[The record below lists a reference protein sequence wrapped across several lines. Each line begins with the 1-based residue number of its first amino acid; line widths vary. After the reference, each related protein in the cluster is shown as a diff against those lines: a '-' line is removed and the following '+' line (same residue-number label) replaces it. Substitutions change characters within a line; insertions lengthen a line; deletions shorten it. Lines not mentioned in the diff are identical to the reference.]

1 MMFDTSQMVLLISA
15 FWWVA
20 YFTRLIHVT
29 RRGNLRHMPRL
40 YLWLSVYGTG
50 IIYYLHNYTLELR
63 LQEYLDFTG
72 LPLAGLLKVAISSG
86 VVAYGYVL
94 VARRYTTLQIP
105 KVVDYLVIPM
115 FVICIVFMI
124 CAYGNLP
131 YITLQIISNI
141 CVSVI
146 NLTIAIA
153 LRPSM
158 RSILRHERGHVR
170 RVHHIWFVIFMIS
183 SALAALLY
191 LVDGVDKLLNGVSVI
206 DSTLYIAAEIFR
218 SIYMLALAILIGH
231 DRYLFW
237 IYYPVHIVTF
247 IRLKQL
253 AEQLQRETQAKMV
266 YTMPVLGFQTLLK
279 LDLAI
284 YRLFITVMDLYMYLD
299 SHSPLYKRIRAID
312 QADASYDTTIRLL
325 TRLR

>member
-1 MMFDTSQMVLLISA
+1 MLDTSQMVLLISG

-20 YFTRLIHVT
+20 YFTRLLHVV
-29 RRGNLRHMPRL
+29 RRGNFRRMPRL

-50 IIYYLHNYTLELR
+50 IIYYLHNYTLEQR
-63 LQEYLDFTG
+63 LQEHVDFTG
-72 LPLAGLLKVAISSG
+72 LPLVGLTKVLISSG

-94 VARRYTTLQIP
+94 VARRYTTLRIP
-105 KVVDYLVIPM
+105 TVVDYLVLPM
-115 FVICIVFMI
+115 LVVCIVYMI
-124 CAYGNLP
+124 LAYENVP
-131 YITLQIISNI
+131 YTSLQIISNI
-141 CVSVI
+141 FVSCI

-170 RVHHIWFVIFMIS
+170 RVHHIWFVIFMIC

-191 LVDGVDKLLNGVSVI
+191 LIDGVDKLLQNAPVI
-206 DSTLYIAAEIFR
+206 DSPLYVAAEISR
-218 SIYMLALAILIGH
+218 SIYMIALAILIGH

-253 AEQLQRETQAKMV
+253 AEQLQRETQAMTV

-299 SHSPLYKRIRAID
+299 SNSTLYKRIRAID
-312 QADASYDTTIRLL
+312 EADASYDTTIRLL